1 MIKNLIWDFDGSLFD
16 TYPLMVEIFQS
27 ALVEFGHTASREQIL
42 FLMKDTL
49 GKAVEHY
56 LELGV
61 GEGFYRLFLLREEAA
76 DPSLQPPFPYAR
88 RICLK
93 VRDRGGKNLII
104 THRSRSTV
112 MKLLYHHDMAS
123 LFSEIITKE
132 SGYRRKPDPEAF
144 VAAIASHRLI
154 AEETLSIGDRDLD
167 ILAAKSAGT
176 RTCFFSQNGFSP
188 SIPVDL
194 IIHGLEE
201 LESFMDGDGSSK

>member
-1 MIKNLIWDFDGSLFD
+1 
-16 TYPLMVEIFQS
+16 
-27 ALVEFGHTASREQIL
+27 
-42 FLMKDTL
+42 
-49 GKAVEHY
+49 
-56 LELGV
+56 
-61 GEGFYRLFLLREEAA
+61 
-76 DPSLQPPFPYAR
+76 
-88 RICLK
+88 
-93 VRDRGGKNLII
+93 
-104 THRSRSTV
+104 

-167 ILAAKSAGT
+167 ILAARAAGT